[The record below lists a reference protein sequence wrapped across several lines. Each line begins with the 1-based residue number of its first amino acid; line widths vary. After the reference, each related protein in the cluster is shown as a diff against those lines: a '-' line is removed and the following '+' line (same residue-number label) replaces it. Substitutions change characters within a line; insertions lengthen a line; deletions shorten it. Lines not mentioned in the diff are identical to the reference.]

1 MAKDGVYKALE
12 NVEMTYGDI
21 VEIANDMTKDI
32 LEPTDTLVSDINHSL
47 SALTVESIRDYIIR
61 LQLRAYELSEIR
73 ERSALKAQCAEALKA
88 EKHAKAFNAA
98 EGSAAVKT
106 NIALIESSEEIVV
119 EALYEY
125 IAGLFKT
132 KLDQQHRLVAALQS
146 VLISKMQE
154 VKLSING
161 ID

>member
-12 NVEMTYGDI
+12 NVEMTYSDI

-32 LEPTDTLVSDINHSL
+32 LAPTDDLVSEINHNL

-154 VKLSING
+154 VKLSINS